1 METVG
6 ALQKIGGFT
15 KCWQLAEIWADDRI
29 LAGVEIPTP
38 GEKSAELENVGGPLT
53 V

>member
-1 METVG
+1 MF
-6 ALQKIGGFT
+6 ASCRNIG
-15 KCWQLAEIWADDRI
+15 DDRI
-29 LAGVEIPTP
+29 LACVATPAP